1 MMERLKAGRLYTIL
15 GALCFAALIALW
27 VIFKIRWSGT
37 EHQVVLMGD
46 SVVGNQFHNGGP
58 VDEVLSEKLGMEVQ
72 NAAFGGSSV
81 VAFNEG
87 LWESLGEEAFSF
99 EALVNSIILRD
110 FSVQDAAIERNTAV
124 EYFPERLEEL
134 EETDFTRVDILV
146 ICFGANDYANQVSP
160 DIFEQVLGDCIERL
174 QSAFPELTI
183 YISSPVFNYLT
194 RDGEQIFCDSGEWGE
209 YLLEEYVV
217 REQRVAEKYGVYFID
232 NYHDSVINAETIYDY
247 TINGDGLHLEQ
258 EGREVLTDSIAEAI
272 LKNTD

>member
-1 MMERLKAGRLYTIL
+1 MERLKAGWFYTIL

-27 VIFKIRWSGT
+27 VISKIRWSGT

-58 VDEVLSEKLGMEVQ
+58 VDEMLSEKLGMEVQ

-81 VAFNEG
+81 VAFNEEY
-87 LWESLGEEAFSF
+87 WESLGEEAFSF
-99 EALVNSIILRD
+99 QALVNSIILHD
-110 FSVQDAAIERNTAV
+110 FSVQDAAIERNTALD
-124 EYFPERLEEL
+124 YFPERLARL
-134 EETDFTRVDILV
+134 EETDFTQADILV

-160 DIFEQVLGDCIERL
+160 DDFEQILGDCIERL
-174 QSAFPELTI
+174 QSAFPELAI

-217 REQRVAEKYGVYFID
+217 REQRAAEKYGVYFID

-247 TINGDGLHLEQ
+247 TITGDGLHLEQ